1 MIKKPLLSILFLIFI
16 FLVAYRSSDRF
27 QHYILYLTNAIISAY
42 SSISESVVS
51 SIEMHFDQADTIARL
66 QGRIKNY
73 EQQALRSVQLQEKLE
88 ALSNTRLF
96 EHNLSAK
103 LTPVKALAYSQMGDF
118 YKVRIN
124 FHHNDENKIYG
135 LIQNQYAAGIVI
147 SQKNHAIALLN
158 GHDKCGYS
166 VFIGEEKAPG
176 IIKGRKKGEEILVD
190 FIPAWVDVDTGDEV
204 VTSGLDNIF
213 FAGLKVGRVTSVE
226 QVQGYKTATV
236 KPYANA
242 LDPKYYWLIESL

>member
-27 QHYILYLTNAIISAY
+27 QHYILYITDAIISTY
-42 SSISESVVS
+42 SSISESVIN
-51 SIEMHFDQADTIARL
+51 SIEMHFNQAATIAQL
-66 QGRIKNY
+66 QSRIHIY
-73 EQQALRSVQLQEKLE
+73 EQQAIRSVHLKEKLDT
-88 ALSNTRLF
+88 LSNTKIF
-96 EHNLSAK
+96 EHNLSIK
-103 LTPVKALAYSQMGDF
+103 LTPVKALAYAQMGDF
-118 YKVRIN
+118 YKIRIN
-124 FHHNDENKIYG
+124 FDHKDENKIYG

-166 VFIGEEKAPG
+166 VFIGEAKAPG

-190 FIPAWVDVDTGDEV
+190 FIPAWVDVETGDEV

-213 FAGLKVGRVTSVE
+213 FADLKVGRVTSVE

-242 LDPKYYWLIESL
+242 LDPKYYWLIEEL